1 MKPVISI
8 GLLALLMLSSC
19 GAGSGKGLDA
29 QGLLINTNNPG
40 GGNTDPS
47 ANLANLQK
55 TIFGAIC
62 IRCHIGATAPRGL
75 RLDSEDNSYAFLVG
89 HASDEVPSLQRV
101 NPGKPDQSYI
111 VKKIEG
117 ASDIVGG
124 QMPLGGPYLS
134 QEQIK
139 LIRDWIANGAP
150 RTGTGTAPTQISK
163 MDIQAPSQ
171 KPTASFTAQIHFSR
185 ALDFSSLGENAVRI
199 FYLYAN
205 DRREE
210 ALQFSQ
216 LLQGQDLLLELRN
229 IPALASGVEIVIA
242 SDAVVTVLD
251 EEGHALDGD
260 VDGSEGGDYHYV
272 YKF

>member
-1 MKPVISI
+1 MKPAITIS
-8 GLLALLMLSSC
+8 LLTLVLSGC

-29 QGLLINTNNPG
+29 QGLPLNTHNPG

-47 ANLANLQK
+47 ANLAHLQQ

-62 IRCHIGATAPRGL
+62 ARCHTGATAPRGL
-75 RLDSEDNSYAFLVG
+75 RLDSEENSYAFLVN
-89 HASDEVPSLQRV
+89 HAADEVPSLMRV

-134 QEQIK
+134 QEQIA

-150 RTGTGTAPTQISK
+150 RTGTGMAPTQISK
-163 MDIQAPSQ
+163 THIEKTSRSFS
-171 KPTASFTAQIHFSR
+171 ASVHFSR
-185 ALDFSSLGENAVRI
+185 AVDFSSLGENAVRI
-199 FYLYAN
+199 FYLSSTGE
-205 DRREE
+205 RSE

-216 LLQGQDLLLELRN
+216 LLDGQDLLLELRSV
-229 IPALASGVEIVIA
+229 PASASGIEIVIA
-242 SDAVVTVLD
+242 SDALVAVLD
-251 EEGHALDGD
+251 EGGKALDGD
-260 VDGSEGGDYHYV
+260 TDGREGGDYHYV
-272 YKF
+272 YQF

>member
-1 MKPVISI
+1 MKPVITISLI
-8 GLLALLMLSSC
+8 ALILSGC

-29 QGLLINTNNPG
+29 QGLPINTNNPG

-47 ANLANLQK
+47 ANLAHLQQ

-62 IRCHIGATAPRGL
+62 ARCHTGATAPRGL
-75 RLDSEDNSYAFLVG
+75 RLDSEENSYAFLVN
-89 HASDEVPSLQRV
+89 HASDEVPSLMRV

-163 MDIQAPSQ
+163 TLIEKTSRSFS
-171 KPTASFTAQIHFSR
+171 ASVHFSR
-185 ALDFSSLGENAVRI
+185 AMDFSSLGENAVRI
-199 FYLYAN
+199 FYLSSAGER
-205 DRREE
+205 DE

-216 LLQGQDLLLELRN
+216 LLEGQDLLLELRG
-229 IPALASGVEIVIA
+229 IPASASGIEIVIA
-242 SDAVVTVLD
+242 SDAVVAVLD
-251 EEGHALDGD
+251 DEGKALDGD
-260 VDGSEGGDYHYV
+260 MDGSEGGDYHYV
-272 YKF
+272 YTF

>member
-1 MKPVISI
+1 MKPMISI
-8 GLLALLMLSSC
+8 GLLACLLLSSC

-29 QGLLINTNNPG
+29 QGLPAKPD

-47 ANLANLQK
+47 ANLAHLQQ

-62 IRCHIGATAPRGL
+62 AACHTGAAAPRGL

-89 HASDEVPSLQRV
+89 RASDEVPSLLRV
-101 NPGKPDQSYI
+101 NPGNPDQSYI

-124 QMPLGGPYLS
+124 RMPLGGPYLS

-150 RTGTGTAPTQISK
+150 RSGTGTAATQVSK
-163 MDIQAPSQ
+163 LSLEKTSRNFSA
-171 KPTASFTAQIHFSR
+171 TLHFSR
-185 ALDFSSLGENAVRI
+185 ALDFSSLGENALRV
-199 FYLYAN
+199 FYLYSN

-216 LLQGQDLLLELRN
+216 LLVDQDLQLELN
-229 IPALASGVEIVIA
+229 SIPATASGVEIVIVSGA
-242 SDAVVTVLD
+242 PVAVLD
-251 EEGHALDGD
+251 VDGRALDGNG
-260 VDGSEGGDYHYV
+260 DGSEGGDYHYV
-272 YKF
+272 YQF